1 MATGID
7 LKAIAQARLKTAEIL
22 MDAGDWHG
30 AAYMLPYALE
40 CALKAVICKTLHLT
54 AYPDNEKS
62 ESIRSFFTTH
72 LLIQLLVVS
81 GLQDIFSPAGPQES
95 YQHWSDFTIEYAG
108 NWPQMRYDLKRMQQ
122 FDETKI
128 RALHFKLTDTNH
140 GILTMIDKGNR
151 W

>member
-1 MATGID
+1 MATGPD
-7 LKAIAQARLKTAEIL
+7 LKSIALARLKTAEIL
-22 MDAGDWHG
+22 ITAADWHG

-40 CALKAVICKTLHLT
+40 CSLKAVICKTLHLT

-81 GLQDIFSPAGPQES
+81 GLQDIFGPTGPQQP
-95 YQHWSDFTIEYAG
+95 YQYWSDFTIEYAG

-122 FDETKI
+122 FDEGKVKK
-128 RALHFKLTDTNH
+128 LHFMLTDPEH
-140 GILTMIDKGNR
+140 GIVTMIEKNAR